1 MCLAVVLCF
10 KIYIRNIHALSY
22 NITAHS
28 CIIIYSLRYY
38 TQKLMPGERE
48 SVAGDESWPIP
59 DEKNKS
65 KEEKKSRSSFSPFM
79 TDRIMNHL
87 GAITK
92 IDAVTLDVH
101 IT

>member
-1 MCLAVVLCF
+1 
-10 KIYIRNIHALSY
+10 
-22 NITAHS
+22 
-28 CIIIYSLRYY
+28 
-38 TQKLMPGERE
+38 MPGERE

-65 KEEKKSRSSFSPFM
+65 KEEKKSSSSFSPFM

-92 IDAVTLDVH
+92 
-101 IT
+101 